1 MGQKQFRNRQ
11 YTQKLYNKVGIS
23 DVGND
28 GLPNK
33 YVGYKWPVT
42 RGKNFAGSIL
52 TSYIKINP
60 RWLKNLNVKN
70 KVVRTKKENIKKNY
84 SQPKKALL
92 GKGQK
97 TKCHKFKN
105 KRKEN

>member
-42 RGKNFAGSIL
+42 REKNFAGSIL

-70 KVVRTKKENIKKNY
+70 KVVGTKKENIKKNY